1 MKYNSWHQGS
11 IDLSKIGFFL
21 TTSEAEAQLEVDLSQ
36 VQQCPLHDIS
46 TTAVPPRPWSPMHEL
61 DGAHATE
68 FHTRTSLRSRI
79 CAQALASLCLRCQ
92 VSCSELMQ
100 VCAESGQL

>member
-36 VQQCPLHDIS
+36 VQQCLLPDIP
-46 TTAVPPRPWSPMHEL
+46 TTALSPCPWSPMQGL
-61 DGAHATE
+61 DGAPATE
-68 FHTRTSLRSRI
+68 SYTRMSWGSCI
-79 CAQALASLCLRCQ
+79 CAQALALLCLRCQ
-92 VSCSELMQ
+92 VSSSEVMQ
-100 VCAESGQL
+100 VEA

>member
-36 VQQCPLHDIS
+36 VQHGLLPDIQ
-46 TTAVPPRPWSPMHEL
+46 TTAVPSRTESQMQGL

-68 FHTRTSLRSRI
+68 FDTRMSWGSRI
-79 CAQALASLCLRCQ
+79 CAQALASLCRCQ
-92 VSCSELMQ
+92 VSFSELMQ
-100 VCAESGQL
+100 IGA